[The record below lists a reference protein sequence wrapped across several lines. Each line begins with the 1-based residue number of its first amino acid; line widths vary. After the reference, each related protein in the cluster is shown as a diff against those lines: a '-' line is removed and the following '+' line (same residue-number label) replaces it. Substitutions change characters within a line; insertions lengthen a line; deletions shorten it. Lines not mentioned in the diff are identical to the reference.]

1 MAGTPPVHNLA
12 VKIPSGDIEQYSTQ
26 LDVPNSEVDDT
37 SWVVL
42 HWSMSPHGLFYA
54 HVVQGRGV
62 RPPTM

>member
-1 MAGTPPVHNLA
+1 MHNLA

-42 HWSMSPHGLFYA
+42 HWSNVSTWIVL
-54 HVVQGRGV
+54 
-62 RPPTM
+62 RPCCAGEGGPATYDVTIDA